1 MDLEDLN
8 EEIFDSFNA
17 LSKWIEYEHGLVA
30 VGAGVGHG
38 QRIQA
43 QFCWGARVAKINSQ
57 LLPELG
63 YVHWHI

>member
-30 VGAGVGHG
+30 VGVGVGVGHG

-43 QFCWGARVAKINSQ
+43 QFC
-57 LLPELG
+57 
-63 YVHWHI
+63 

>member
-1 MDLEDLN
+1 
-8 EEIFDSFNA
+8 